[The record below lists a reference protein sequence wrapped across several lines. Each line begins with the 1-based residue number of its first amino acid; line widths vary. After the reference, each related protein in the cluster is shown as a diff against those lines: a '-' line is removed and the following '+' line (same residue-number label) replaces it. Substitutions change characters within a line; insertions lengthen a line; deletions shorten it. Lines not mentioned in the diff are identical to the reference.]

1 MLKALGARRRVL
13 LAIPLL
19 GIVCLILFPGCGRTP
34 PPDLWSWSAQ
44 DSTKIV
50 AQVVNWKQALRTVL
64 AESLALTKRCSLI
77 PDTTGRA
84 LHKNMKENRFKPRF
98 FPGVFSRTI
107 TEYTMVDSATPTRD
121 TTVTVKLSET
131 FSGAVT
137 INTESTNLF
146 LQESIIGGLH
156 YRFYTD
162 TFVARET
169 TLVIPYVGSCDRY
182 LCFEPNDKVTRDTW
196 ILKCISG
203 AARIASPD
211 DAGAPLIYG
220 LWINTNS
227 GRRDTFMMRP
237 DSTHYGAQR
246 LYRLDSLLTYT
257 TADSINVRL
266 PKAYWDA
273 GYVDPKDVFAFIHLP
288 LSDSHS
294 YRRPLHPFPDDTTSF
309 AFSSPGLKQVYFE
322 VMPRAALTEI
332 TPSFT
337 SRIWGIPLTI
347 RNP

>member
-1 MLKALGARRRVL
+1 M
-13 LAIPLL
+13 
-19 GIVCLILFPGCGRTP
+19 P
-34 PPDLWSWSAQ
+34 PADLWSWTAQ
-44 DSTKIV
+44 DSTEIV
-50 AQVVNWKQALRTVL
+50 AQVMTWKQTLRTVI
-64 AESLALTKRCSLI
+64 AESLALTKRCSLV

-84 LHKNMKENRFKPRF
+84 LHRNMKENPYKARF
-98 FPGVFSRTI
+98 FPGVFTRTI
-107 TEYTMVDSATPTRD
+107 TEYMMADSAKPTRD

-131 FSGAVT
+131 FSGFVT
-137 INTESTNLF
+137 INTESLARFVRMET
-146 LQESIIGGLH
+146 IGGMV
-156 YRFYTD
+156 YKRFD
-162 TFVARET
+162 TLFSAGET
-169 TLVIPYVGSCDRY
+169 TLVVPYKGSCDRY
-182 LCFEPNDKVTRDTW
+182 LYFEPNNKAVRDTW
-196 ILKCISG
+196 MLRSISG

-211 DAGAPLIYG
+211 EAGAPLVYG
-220 LWINTNS
+220 LWVNSSS

-246 LYRLDSLLTYT
+246 LYKLDSLLTYT
-257 TADSINVRL
+257 TAESINVRL

-309 AFSSPGLKQVYFE
+309 AFATPGFKQVYFE

-347 RNP
+347 RTP